1 MLDNWRFLKRRE
13 NKHIEENNIKTDSK
27 ITYENFKTYFQNST
41 DVMYKKIIVGKE
53 EVYLIYIYNL
63 VNVDLID
70 NEILKPLMHIRR

>member
-13 NKHIEENNIKTDSK
+13 NKKIQENTIKTDNK
-27 ITYENFKTYFQNST
+27 ITYENFKIYFEKST

-63 VNVDLID
+63 VNIELID